1 MLLLQSI
8 IHHFVASS
16 DRVIKKRTK
25 RIPKHKLLSDRIY
38 GLSQTKNIFL
48 FIFNVEKIG
57 DWKIMITFAKNIFT
71 EKYAYIYCMV
81 FDRLYCKL
89 FRNDRLTESSRYQ
102 TSTERFVCSHLRV
115 TVD

>member
-8 IHHFVASS
+8 IHPFVASS

-25 RIPKHKLLSDRIY
+25 RIPKHKLLSGRTRPVIN
-38 GLSQTKNIFL
+38 KNIFL
-48 FIFNVEKIG
+48 CIFNAEKNG
-57 DWKIMITFAKNIFT
+57 DSKIMITFAKNIFT

-89 FRNDRLTESSRYQ
+89 FRNDRLTEN
-102 TSTERFVCSHLRV
+102 
-115 TVD
+115 

>member
-25 RIPKHKLLSDRIY
+25 RIPKHKLLSGRTRPVIN
-38 GLSQTKNIFL
+38 KNILL
-48 FIFNVEKIG
+48 FIFNAEKID
-57 DWKIMITFAKNIFT
+57 DWKIMIIFAKNIFT
-71 EKYAYIYCMV
+71 EKYAYVYHAV

-89 FRNDRLTESSRYQ
+89 FRNDRLT
-102 TSTERFVCSHLRV
+102 
-115 TVD
+115 